1 MTTPFD
7 DPEFRAQLA
16 KMGVVHTPGLAD
28 RMLGELAPLLNA
40 EGIDLDDLEGTDLED
55 LNAALARATERHNLA
70 LFTPVGMHR
79 AGALAVLAQFT
90 EAIAEGDDERA
101 RAVLAAIGPEPADDA
116 PAVSQVIGASLG
128 LLDARHA
135 DPALR
140 AALAGTRVPKW
151 GGRPSKA
158 AAVDILALAAKGRAF
173 DALDSLHR
181 RHRGLAVFEGGA
193 LVVAASLIAQA
204 AAEEVGVSEVAG
216 RVLIG
221 EAAPPSRKAA
231 APRAFAKPSGNRA
244 HRRSLPNDR
253 RTLREFGAWLE
264 RQSSIGAPTVA
275 DETRMLEALLVLARN
290 AGLDANDPDDIDP
303 LIDVLFED
311 DDPEASDALENAL
324 DTLHDYVHFRLET
337 SRDADGWEDAH
348 EVVED
353 AIAEMLPGSDVIAD
367 AIDSAEQIDP
377 AERRAALAETRIVAA
392 VRDLLAWI
400 GTGRPVSPSGGV
412 RRADIERVAAM
423 IGVSAVGVATR
434 SSEERGFLPLSDVDL
449 DAPLPEPATTRARS
463 MYEVPMLSA
472 WWEALATA
480 ELITRSA
487 TRVRPGPAAGE
498 WLAHPLPPLESAD
511 MVVGVFVAEVLTEQ
525 SAGAIPMFESA
536 VAAESIRR
544 LLAALSPESVD
555 DDDTESSELARML
568 TPRALQRLK
577 RLEDAGLL
585 EADAEGEL
593 VVPVALRGAVARGV
607 ILTMAILYAE
617 DTEE

>member
-70 LFTPVGMHR
+70 LFTPVGEHR

-90 EAIAEGDDERA
+90 EAIADGDDERA

-128 LLDARHA
+128 LLDARHTDA
-135 DPALR
+135 ALR

-173 DALDSLHR
+173 DARDSLHR

-204 AAEEVGVSEVAG
+204 AAEGVEVSEVAG
-216 RVLIG
+216 RVLSA
-221 EAAPPSRKAA
+221 EAAP
-231 APRAFAKPSGNRA
+231 PSGNRA
-244 HRRSLPNDR
+244 HRRSLPNDGP
-253 RTLREFGAWLE
+253 TLREFGAWLE
-264 RQSSIGAPTVA
+264 RQSSIGAPTVS
-275 DETRMLEALLVLARN
+275 DETRMLEALLALARN
-290 AGLDANDPDDIDP
+290 AGLDGNDPDDIDP

-324 DTLHDYVHFRLET
+324 DTLHDYVHFRVET

-348 EVVED
+348 EVVEE
-353 AIAEMLPGSDVIAD
+353 AIAEMLPGSGAIVD

-423 IGVSAVGVATR
+423 IGVSAVGVAKR
-434 SSEERGFLPLSDVDL
+434 SSEELEFPPLIDVDL
-449 DAPLPEPATTRARS
+449 NVPLPEPATTHARS

-480 ELITRSA
+480 EVITRSA
-487 TRVRPGPAAGE
+487 TRARPGPAAGE
-498 WLAHPLPPLESAD
+498 WLTLPLPPLETAD

-536 VAAESIRR
+536 IATEAIRR
-544 LLAALSPESVD
+544 LLAALAPESVD
-555 DDDTESSELARML
+555 DDEEAASSELARML
-568 TPRALQRLK
+568 TPRALQRLR

-585 EADAEGEL
+585 QTDADGVL
-593 VVPVALRGAVARGV
+593 VVPVALRGAVARG
-607 ILTMAILYAE
+607 AILAMAM
-617 DTEE
+617 